1 VQIEPWF
8 ILTYGSSII
17 GNVMSVPYP
26 PHSTTLSAG
35 PTTLTMFNASIPEG
49 LAIIAV
55 YFVVTAVLGLLLFKR
70 KEFN

>member
-1 VQIEPWF
+1 
-8 ILTYGSSII
+8 
-17 GNVMSVPYP
+17 
-26 PHSTTLSAG
+26 
-35 PTTLTMFNASIPEG
+35 MFNATIPEG